1 MGAEHHNHDHCHH
14 DGGGHCHDYEYLRQ
28 LNKRRLLAALI
39 INFAMMAVE
48 LISGIMSGSI
58 SLFSDGAHM
67 LADGSGLSCA
77 FYAMIVAH
85 KKPTAEP
92 RAAQINGYILL
103 VMAIFIFSNAYHRF
117 LSPIDINVEIMTGV
131 AIVGLLANIIMYL
144 ILHRSDRN
152 SLVMRSATWHV
163 VSDAAS
169 SLGVVAGGIIIYF
182 TGWHLID
189 PILGFAIGAL
199 VLNYALRLIVE
210 SNILLC
216 NLKNQSKKH
225 E

>member
-1 MGAEHHNHDHCHH
+1 MGAEHHNHDHCHS
-14 DGGGHCHDYEYLRQ
+14 DGCGHCHDYEYLRQ

-48 LISGIMSGSI
+48 LISGLLAGSI
-58 SLFSDGAHM
+58 SLFSDGVHM

-77 FYAMIVAH
+77 FYAMTVVH

-103 VMAIFIFSNAYHRF
+103 VMAIFIFSSAYHRL
-117 LSPIDINVEIMTGV
+117 LSPADINAEIMTGV
-131 AIVGLLANIIMYL
+131 AIAGLLANIIMYL
-144 ILHRSDRN
+144 ILHGGDRN

-163 VSDAAS
+163 LSDTFS
-169 SLGVVAGGIIIYF
+169 SVGVIAGGIVIYF
-182 TGWHLID
+182 SGWRLID

-210 SNILLC
+210 SNTALH
-216 NLKNQSKKH
+216 NLKKQNYK
-225 E
+225 